1 MASLQQ
7 SHHCRLF
14 EPVPSSFVENP
25 RAWLDRLQSNFIRK
39 NLHPSPSVVGDRI
52 MVGGFLY
59 FVLYQI
65 FVFAKFSSR
74 FWKIFDSYI
83 SVIDRWFLSLK
94 LTLTQECIYVD
105 NHRYLMHGL
114 CRKTPS
120 CGIKL
125 PKYLICVLYEKKS
138 KISGKITFFDILFV
152 PRYARDKKNVKKIS
166 NPREKVIFPEILL
179 FIPL

>member
-39 NLHPSPSVVGDRI
+39 NLHPSPSVVGDRM

-59 FVLYQI
+59 FLLYQI

-83 SVIDRWFLSLK
+83 SVIDRWFLNFK

-105 NHRYLMHGL
+105 NHRYLTHGL
-114 CRKTPS
+114 CRKTRS

-138 KISGKITFFDILFV
+138 KISGKITFPWGFSIFLTFFLSL
-152 PRYARDKKNVKKIS
+152 ATLETKSMSKKSRTLTKK
-166 NPREKVIFPEILL
+166 
-179 FIPL
+179 